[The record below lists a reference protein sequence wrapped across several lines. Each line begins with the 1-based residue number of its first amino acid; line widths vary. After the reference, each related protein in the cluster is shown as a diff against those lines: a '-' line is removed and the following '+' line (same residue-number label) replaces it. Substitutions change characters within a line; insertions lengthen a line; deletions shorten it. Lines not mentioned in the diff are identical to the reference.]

1 MDANTERY
9 VVLCACTQICFVLHL
24 QLEKQR
30 TEKTKGENIN
40 KNKGQVTKKIGVE
53 LIFCNLSSKHIVS
66 QI

>member
-40 KNKGQVTKKIGVE
+40 KNKGQVDI
-53 LIFCNLSSKHIVS
+53 SSR
-66 QI
+66 